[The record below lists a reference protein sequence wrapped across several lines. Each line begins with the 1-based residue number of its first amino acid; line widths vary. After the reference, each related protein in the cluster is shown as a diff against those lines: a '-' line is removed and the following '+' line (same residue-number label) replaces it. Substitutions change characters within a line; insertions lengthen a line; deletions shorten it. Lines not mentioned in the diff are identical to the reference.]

1 MSIVISSFMT
11 SKADWCENEIEFKK
25 RRDILMRCT
34 VRLIWSE
41 EEKFWHSES
50 LDERFGLTLESGSL
64 DALIERVRIAVPD
77 MYELIG
83 YKGEINL
90 SFEIERTDKLGLAA
104 S

>member
-1 MSIVISSFMT
+1 MKCKI
-11 SKADWCENEIEFKK
+11 K
-25 RRDILMRCT
+25 
-34 VRLIWSE
+34 LIWSE

-50 LDERFGLTLESGSL
+50 MDEQFGLTLESGSL
-64 DALIERVRIAVPD
+64 DVLIERVKIAVPE

-90 SFEIERTDKLGLAA
+90 SFEIEREDRIALAV